1 MQMYLFLAGKSFL
14 TAQQFIIQN
23 KELGGHAALHQ
34 VLAKKHFGKKT
45 QMIKRKYEMAA
56 PLQSKWG

>member
-34 VLAKKHFGKKT
+34 VLPNKHFGKK
-45 QMIKRKYEMAA
+45 QVIKREYEMAA